1 VGVTAACRAVGRPRA
16 TYYDQHRQSPR
27 PVRPSRPRRPPP
39 STLSPAER
47 QAVLDVLHSERFC
60 DQSPYEVYATLL
72 DEGVYLASIRTF
84 YRILQQE
91 GEVHERRAQ
100 ATHPAR
106 VKPELMAD
114 APRQVWS
121 WDITKLKGPTKG
133 IYYYLYVLI
142 DVYSRYVVGWLLA
155 PQESA
160 ELAKQLIADS
170 VERESVEP
178 GNLTVHAD
186 NGSSMASKPVAL
198 LLEDLGVAKSHS
210 RPHTSNDN
218 PYSESQFKTLKY
230 RPNFPERF
238 DSIEQ
243 ARAFCREFFPWYN
256 DEHRHS
262 GIGLLT
268 PAMVHHGTA
277 PEVTER
283 RAAVLADAYAR
294 HPERFPN
301 GHPHPQA
308 IAENVWINRPD
319 DTP

>member
-1 VGVTAACRAVGRPRA
+1 MGVAAACRAVGRPRA

-84 YRILQQE
+84 YRILRQE
-91 GEVHERRAQ
+91 GEVRERRAQ

-178 GNLTVHAD
+178 GNLTIHAD

-218 PYSESQFKTLKY
+218 PYSEAQFKTLKY

-277 PEVTER
+277 LQVTER
-283 RAAVLADAYAR
+283 RVAVLADAYAR
-294 HPERFPN
+294 HPERFVN
-301 GHPHPQA
+301 GQPHPQA
-308 IAENVWINRPD
+308 VAQNAWINRPD

>member
-1 VGVTAACRAVGRPRA
+1 MGVAAACRAVGRPRA

-84 YRILQQE
+84 YRILKQA
-91 GEVHERRAQ
+91 GEVRERRAQ

-106 VKPELMAD
+106 VKPELMAT

-155 PQESA
+155 TQESA

-170 VERESVEP
+170 VEREGVES
-178 GNLTVHAD
+178 GSLAIHAD

-198 LLEDLGVAKSHS
+198 LLEDLGIAKSHS

-218 PYSESQFKTLKY
+218 PYSEAQFKTLKY

-277 PEVTER
+277 PQVTER

-294 HPERFPN
+294 HPERFAN
-301 GHPHPQA
+301 GQPHPQA
-308 IAENVWINRPD
+308 IAQNVWINRPD